1 MSVFDELFG
10 TPKAQGDGAITVTE
24 LNEYIKAK
32 IDGDRFLSHVAVK
45 GEISN
50 FTNHYKSG
58 HFYFSIK
65 DLFVYGII

>member
-32 IDGDRFLSHVAVK
+32 LTVTSFFQTLP
-45 GEISN
+45 
-50 FTNHYKSG
+50 
-58 HFYFSIK
+58 
-65 DLFVYGII
+65 